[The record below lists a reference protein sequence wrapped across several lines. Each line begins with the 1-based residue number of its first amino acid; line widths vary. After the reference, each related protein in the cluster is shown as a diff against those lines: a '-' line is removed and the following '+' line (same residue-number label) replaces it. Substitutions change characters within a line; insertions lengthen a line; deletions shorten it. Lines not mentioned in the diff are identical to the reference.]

1 MARDS
6 LISVSPDDID
16 VQGELILIP
25 VPLGPVPAGDCL
37 PAPVIAK
44 VLALEHFIAESAK
57 SARAFLKTI
66 TARPVSELHIVEI
79 DRHMGA
85 LHIAALFAPIEAG
98 KSVGLLSEAGM
109 PCIADPGQLLV
120 RAAHE
125 RGIRVVPL
133 VGPTSIALA
142 LAASGLIGQR
152 FTFHGY
158 LPVKD
163 EPLREAILKLERD
176 AWDSRTTQIMIE
188 APYRND
194 RLLKILIGTCR
205 GATHLVAAVDLTLP
219 CEAIIAKTIER
230 WRKDPLP
237 SIDRHPA
244 VFLIGAD

>member
-1 MARDS
+1 M
-6 LISVSPDDID
+6 P
-16 VQGELILIP
+16 GELILIP
-25 VPLGPVPAGDCL
+25 VPLGPVPAADCL
-37 PAPVIAK
+37 PAPVISK

-66 TARPVSELHIVEI
+66 TARPVNEFAIVEI
-79 DRHMGA
+79 DRHMDA
-85 LHIAALFAPIEAG
+85 SRIAALFAPIEAG
-98 KSVGLLSEAGM
+98 KSVGLLSDAGM

-125 RGIRVVPL
+125 RGVRVVPL
-133 VGPTSIALA
+133 VGPTSIILA

-163 EPLREAILKLERD
+163 EPLREAIVKLERD
-176 AWDSRTTQIMIE
+176 ARESRTTQIMIE

-194 RLLKILIGTCR
+194 RLLKILIETCR
-205 GATHLVAAVDLTLP
+205 TATQLVVAIDLTLP
-219 CEAIIAKTIER
+219 GEAIFAKTIDR

-237 SIDRHPA
+237 TIDRRPA
-244 VFLIGAD
+244 VFLVGAD